1 MIILITGIRGFV
13 GRNLARALADSG
25 NTVIGLSRTAGHID
39 GVDSI
44 VTWDTLHRLPRVD
57 AVIHAAALAHETSRQ
72 SAAEVYDEV
81 NVGLT
86 RRIFELFVRSDA
98 SIFIFISSV
107 AAVAAAI
114 HTGILGEDAEPVPA
128 TAYGRSKLE
137 AERYIL
143 ANIPAGR
150 SVYILRPCMIY
161 GPGCP
166 GNLPLL
172 NAVVRRG
179 LPWPLGAFRNERS
192 FLYIGNLEYVVSR
205 ILTSDV
211 LPGIYNVADDRPI
224 STLDLVAILAEAS
237 GRRRRVWNLS
247 PRLVR
252 ALASVGDVLHLPLDS
267 GRLEKLTGNYVVSNR
282 RLLAALDIQA
292 MPFDTREAMARTARD
307 I

>member
-13 GRNLARALADSG
+13 GRNLARALSASG
-25 NTVIGLSRTAGHID
+25 NTVIGVSRTAGDIA
-39 GVDSI
+39 GADSV
-44 VTWDTLHRLPRVD
+44 VTWDTLHILPRVD
-57 AVIHAAALAHETSRQ
+57 AVIHAAALAHETSHP
-72 SAAEVYDEV
+72 SADEVYERA
-81 NVGLT
+81 NVALT
-86 RRIFELFVRSDA
+86 RRIFDLFVRSA
-98 SIFIFISSV
+98 ARTFIFMSSV
-107 AAVAAAI
+107 AAVADDI
-114 HTGILGEDAEPVPA
+114 PSGVLGEDTDPRPA
-128 TAYGRSKLE
+128 TAYGRSKLR

-143 ANIPAGR
+143 GNIPAGR
-150 SVYILRPCMIY
+150 NVYILRPSMIY

-179 LPWPLGAFRNERS
+179 LPWPLGAFSNERS

-211 LPGIYNVADDRPI
+211 PTGIYNVSDDHPM
-224 STLDLVAILAEAS
+224 STLGLVGILARAS
-237 GRRRRVWNLS
+237 GRRPRIWNLS

-252 ALASVGDVLHLPLDS
+252 AAAAVGDVLHLPLDS
-267 GRLEKLTGNYVVSNR
+267 RRLAKLTGNYVVSNR

-292 MPFDTREAMARTARD
+292 MPFDTPSAMARTARE